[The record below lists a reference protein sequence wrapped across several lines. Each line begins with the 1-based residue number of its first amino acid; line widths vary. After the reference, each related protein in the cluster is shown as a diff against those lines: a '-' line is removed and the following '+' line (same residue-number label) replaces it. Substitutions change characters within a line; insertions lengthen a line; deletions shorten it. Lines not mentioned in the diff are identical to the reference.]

1 MRRGK
6 KLFTEVNHT
15 NLYKAMRKIY
25 LLLLITLLV
34 ASCKPKGTQSEDDKP
49 VITVTIE
56 PLRYFTEA
64 IAGDRFTVKSMVPK
78 GSSPETYDPTP
89 QQLVDLAKS
98 KAYFRIGH
106 IGFEQIWM
114 DKLADNAPHLQFFD
128 TSRGIDLIYD
138 DSHVHHSEP
147 HSTQDAAHG
156 NHIHAAGVEPHI
168 WNSAVNAQ
176 IIAGNIL
183 NALCA
188 IDKSNDSIYIERYN
202 VLCGQIEQTDSLIRQ
217 MLSNPDADRAF
228 MIYHPALSYF
238 ARDYGLHQIPI
249 EAGGKEPSPAH
260 LKELI
265 NTCKEENV
273 HIIFVQP
280 EFDRRNAELIARQT
294 GTEVVDINPLSYD
307 WKEEMMK
314 TAKALTGEQERR
326 RQGEKE
332 TRRQGDKLTRTVR
345 HGKAVIAQHLVNS
358 SPR

>member
-1 MRRGK
+1 MK
-6 KLFTEVNHT
+6 
-15 NLYKAMRKIY
+15 KIY
-25 LLLLITLLV
+25 LLLLTVLLV
-34 ASCKPKGTQSEDDKP
+34 ASCKPKEAQSGEDKP

-106 IGFEQIWM
+106 IGFEQTWM

-128 TSRGIDLIYD
+128 TSRGINLIYD
-138 DSHVHHSEP
+138 DSHVHQYPSHEAESPDEE
-147 HSTQDAAHG
+147 HTHT
-156 NHIHAAGVEPHI
+156 IGVEPHV
-168 WNSAVNAQ
+168 WSSAANAE

-183 NALCA
+183 NALRTL
-188 IDKSNDSIYIERYN
+188 DKANDSLYIERYN
-202 VLCGQIEQTDSLIRQ
+202 ALCRQIERTDSLIRQ
-217 MLSNPDADRAF
+217 MLSSPDADRAF

-238 ARDYGLHQIPI
+238 ARDYGLQQIPI

-273 HIIFVQP
+273 HVIFVQP
-280 EFDRRNAELIARQT
+280 EFDRRNAEIIARQT
-294 GTEVVDINPLSYD
+294 GTEVVDINPLAYD
-307 WKEEMMK
+307 WEEEMMK
-314 TAKALTGEQERR
+314 TAKALTN
-326 RQGEKE
+326 
-332 TRRQGDKLTRTVR
+332 L
-345 HGKAVIAQHLVNS
+345 
-358 SPR
+358 SPKHPPLHESNY

>member
-1 MRRGK
+1 MK
-6 KLFTEVNHT
+6 
-15 NLYKAMRKIY
+15 KIY
-25 LLLLITLLV
+25 LLLLIALLV
-34 ASCKPKGTQSEDDKP
+34 ASCKPKGTQSSEDKP

-106 IGFEQIWM
+106 IGFEQTWL

-128 TSRGIDLIYD
+128 TSRGINLIYD
-138 DSHVHHSEP
+138 DSHVHQYHSHETD
-147 HSTQDAAHG
+147 STDEEHT
-156 NHIHAAGVEPHI
+156 HTIGVEPHV
-168 WNSAVNAQ
+168 WNSTANAE

-183 NALCA
+183 NALRTL
-188 IDKSNDSIYIERYN
+188 DKANDSLYLERYN
-202 VLCGQIEQTDSLIRQ
+202 VLCQQIERTDSLIRQ
-217 MLSNPDADRAF
+217 MLSSPDADRAF

-238 ARDYGLHQIPI
+238 ARDYDLQQIPI

-273 HIIFVQP
+273 HVIFVQP
-280 EFDRRNAELIARQT
+280 EFDRRNAEIIARQT
-294 GTEVVDINPLSYD
+294 GTKVVDINPLSYD
-307 WKEEMMK
+307 WEGEMMK
-314 TAKALTGEQERR
+314 TAKALTN
-326 RQGEKE
+326 
-332 TRRQGDKLTRTVR
+332 L
-345 HGKAVIAQHLVNS
+345 
-358 SPR
+358 SPKHPPLHESNY